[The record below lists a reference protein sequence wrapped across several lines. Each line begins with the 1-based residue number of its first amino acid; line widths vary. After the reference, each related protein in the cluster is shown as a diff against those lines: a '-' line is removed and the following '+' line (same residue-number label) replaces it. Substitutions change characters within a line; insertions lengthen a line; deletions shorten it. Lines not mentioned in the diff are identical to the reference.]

1 MQPNAPGSVSPTMNR
16 VGVLVALAVAGLAL
30 YIWQRPRAS
39 TAASAP
45 AAKTATPSTLRAVP
59 SAAPAAAPA
68 PVDKVTKLGS
78 IDERRQLA
86 DRIAAAQAARAATSA
101 PPRPALPEPPPPS
114 KAQLSKATIR
124 DAMREVIPHLR
135 DCYVTALPTL
145 ASTDVELTATI
156 HLTGDPDVG
165 TLVDADAL
173 ADKAGTP
180 LPTAFDDCLRSTFML
195 MALPPLTEGSTL
207 QVRYPFKFSAN

>member
-1 MQPNAPGSVSPTMNR
+1 MQPMAAARVSPTMQR
-16 VGVLVALAVAGLAL
+16 VGVVVALAVAGLAL

-39 TAASAP
+39 TAASVNAP
-45 AAKTATPSTLRAVP
+45 NTTPSTPRSAPRA
-59 SAAPAAAPA
+59 AADAAPA
-68 PVDKVTKLGS
+68 PIDKVTKLGS

-86 DRIAAAQAARAATSA
+86 GRIAAAQAARAATRA
-101 PPRPALPEPPPPS
+101 PARPTLPEPPPS
-114 KAQLSKATIR
+114 DEAQLSKATIR

-135 DCYVTALPTL
+135 DCYVAALPTL
-145 ASTDVELTATI
+145 PSPDVELTATI

-165 TLVDADAL
+165 TLVDADAPT
-173 ADKAGTP
+173 DKAGTP

-207 QVRYPFKFSAN
+207 EVRYPFKFSSN